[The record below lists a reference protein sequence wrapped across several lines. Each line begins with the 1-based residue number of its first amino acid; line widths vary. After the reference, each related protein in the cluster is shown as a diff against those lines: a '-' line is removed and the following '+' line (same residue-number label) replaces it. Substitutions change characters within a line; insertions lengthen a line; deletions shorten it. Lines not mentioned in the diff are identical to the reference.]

1 MNKKIQKL
9 LALSDKILDYAKPI
23 SLNILLTY
31 QCNFSCKHCYIEP
44 ERVGGPKKISI
55 EEWKRVLKYF
65 RDSGTI
71 YLRISGGEPTICSE
85 FVSIYNFAWELGYK
99 IEIATNGYLLSKY
112 FELFK
117 VRKPYL
123 ITFSLYGIS
132 NETYSDFCGIKD
144 VGYDNLLTAIEFCD
158 KQNIDYKFNYI
169 LTSYNSIQLEEIYK
183 LSKQKGWKIFCLR
196 NLQNDT
202 DGNFQ
207 PIKCQASI
215 NDVIKSY
222 YVFND
227 ARKKVVHFK
236 DSVWI
241 KGYKT
246 CYSGVTHFNINPFG
260 EIYLCNAC
268 FRIKH
273 KIKDNVLETINI
285 IREDRRE
292 KIEKESACSRCSLK
306 NWCGICSPIY
316 SEKINSGQFEHYCS
330 EQKFIYNKLRRD
342 FMVTY
347 KLKYKYDFSEVEGDY
362 IVTPKNGETTT
373 KALVINKTTYKI
385 MELLQKSV
393 SISEIV
399 EKLSEVYT
407 ESNIALFDDV
417 KKVVEELEKSGLVMS
432 DEK

>member
-1 MNKKIQKL
+1 MNKKVQKL
-9 LALSDKILDYAKPI
+9 LTLSDKIINYAKPI

-55 EEWKRVLKYF
+55 DEWKKILKYF
-65 RDSGTI
+65 RDNGVI

-85 FVSIYNFAWELGYK
+85 FMSIYNFAWDLGYK
-99 IEIATNGYLLSKY
+99 IEIATNGFLLSRY
-112 FELFK
+112 FELFENK
-117 VRKPYL
+117 KPYL

-132 NETYSDFCGIKD
+132 NDTYLNFCGIKEA
-144 VGYDNLLTAIEFCD
+144 GYDKLLTAVEFCD
-158 KQNIDYKFNYI
+158 KQNIDYRFNYI
-169 LTSYNSIQLEEIYK
+169 LTNYNSTQIEEIYR
-183 LSKQKGWKIFCLR
+183 LSKEKKWEIFCLR

-202 DGNFQ
+202 DGNFE

-215 NDVIKSY
+215 SDIIKSY

-227 ARKKVVHFK
+227 ARKKIVHFK
-236 DSVWI
+236 EAVWI

-268 FRIKH
+268 FKVKH
-273 KIKDNVLETINI
+273 KINDNISESINI
-285 IREDRRE
+285 IRRQRRE
-292 KIEKESACSRCSLK
+292 KIEKESACSTCFLR
-306 NWCGICSPIY
+306 NWCGLCSPIY
-316 SEKINSGQFEHYCS
+316 LEKMNSGQFEQYCS
-330 EQKFIYNKLRRD
+330 EQKFIYNELRRD
-342 FMVTY
+342 FMITY
-347 KLKYKYDFSEVEGDY
+347 KLKYNYDFSKVEGDY

-373 KALVINKTTYKI
+373 KALVINETTYKI
-385 MELLQKSV
+385 MELLQNNV

-399 EKLSEVYT
+399 EKLSEIYA
-407 ESNIALFDDV
+407 ESNISLFEDV
-417 KKVVEELEKSGLVMS
+417 KSIVEELENSGLIVS